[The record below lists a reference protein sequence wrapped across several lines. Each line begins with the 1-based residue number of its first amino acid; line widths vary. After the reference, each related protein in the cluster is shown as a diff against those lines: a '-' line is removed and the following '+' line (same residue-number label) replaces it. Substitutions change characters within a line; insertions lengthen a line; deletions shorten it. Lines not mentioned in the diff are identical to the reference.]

1 MGAGR
6 IGGEVAF
13 LAVATGLVDELVI
26 HDAVAPFLHAQVLDL
41 QHTGLDVMITTDL
54 REAATAE
61 LGVFAAGSPRN
72 PNIRS
77 RADLLSAN
85 LPVADDCITELAR
98 FPGVMVSITNP
109 SDANAYYITRKSG
122 LDRSRVLGFGGQLD
136 SARFAIAL
144 RNRGLTENG
153 ATVLGEHGDRQ
164 VPVFSRSAPGTSEP
178 VREEILHEL
187 QNASMPVMQGK
198 GGTVFGPAVHVV
210 NLLRAVAEDQRV
222 VLPVSVA
229 LEGEY
234 GVEGCSLAVP
244 CEVGKDGARRVE
256 EWKLDPWERR
266 KMDEAARYE
275 RALCAG
281 LPL

>member
-13 LAVATGLVDELVI
+13 LAAATGLVDELVL
-26 HDAVAPFLHAQVLDL
+26 HDAIAPFLHAQVLDL
-41 QHTGLDVMITTDL
+41 QHTGLDLWISTDL
-54 REAATAE
+54 RDAASAD

-85 LPVADDCITELAR
+85 LPVANDCLNALAR
-98 FPGVMVSITNP
+98 FPGVVVAITNP

-136 SARFAIAL
+136 SARFALAL
-144 RNRGLTENG
+144 KSRGLPDG
-153 ATVLGEHGDRQ
+153 ATVLGEHGDHQ
-164 VPVFSRSAPGTSEP
+164 VPIFSRSAPGTPEP
-178 VREEILHEL
+178 LREEILAEL
-187 QNASMPVMQGK
+187 RNASMPVMQGK
-198 GGTVFGPAVHVV
+198 GGTVFGPAVHIV
-210 NLLRAVAEDQRV
+210 NLLRAIAEDRRE

-234 GVEGCSLAVP
+234 GIDSCSLAVP
-244 CEVGKDGARRVE
+244 AEIGAGGARRIE
-256 EWKLDPWERR
+256 EWKLDPWEQQ
-266 KMDEAARYE
+266 KMAEAGAYE